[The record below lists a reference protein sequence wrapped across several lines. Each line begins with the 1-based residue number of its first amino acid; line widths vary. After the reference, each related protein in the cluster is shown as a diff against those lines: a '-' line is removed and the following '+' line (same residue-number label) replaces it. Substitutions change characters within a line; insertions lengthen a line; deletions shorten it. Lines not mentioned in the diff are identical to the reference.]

1 MNLDETSSYALSGEP
16 VGYVLVST
24 SKNVYFMMV
33 PSIALFLGARGQPR
47 IKTPGANRYSVT
59 TGPRASYP
67 SRGPQLAFLF
77 TDTCRPSQGEMP

>member
-1 MNLDETSSYALSGEP
+1 
-16 VGYVLVST
+16 
-24 SKNVYFMMV
+24 MMACF